1 MKPLNVTLSANMGFD
16 NILNKY
22 FDRVYTEVD
31 FVKKTYNALKKF
43 GFNDENAIASVCI
56 CRDEISQSLR
66 SIIKHV
72 WGEAF
77 NLSSLA
83 GMFTAGKTGLS
94 AAIHHAPVVNGKER
108 YVYYALP
115 HIAIG
120 AKGQLGVC
128 KRRGRKETSSACGAL
143 NVFLKELSNPPS
155 YTNNPP
161 FPNDKSP
168 LPPFTKGGLG
178 GILEKGGKGRLKH
191 PIHKIDQDDIEM
203 SLIRNRLLREIP
215 YGHIPDLLELTK
227 ITRKAIQTDLENV
240 IKKVVD
246 KSKSDY
252 ALITGIQ
259 IHGPDGNYIWPA
271 ECYAF
276 VNGIKKDVT
285 L

>member
-1 MKPLNVTLSANMGFD
+1 MGFEEM
-16 NILNKY
+16 LGKY
-22 FDRVYTEVD
+22 FDRFYTEVD

-43 GFNDENAIASVCI
+43 GFNDENSIASVCV

-94 AAIHHAPVVNGKER
+94 AATHHAPVVNGKER
-108 YVYYALP
+108 YVYFAFP
-115 HIAIG
+115 HIAISSDG
-120 AKGQLGVC
+120 RLGVC
-128 KRRGRKETSSACGAL
+128 ERRGRKEKSSACGAL

-161 FPNDKSP
+161 IPNFKFP

-178 GILEKGGKGRLKH
+178 GILEKGGKGGFE
-191 PIHKIDQDDIEM
+191 IDNEDLEM
-203 SLIRNRLLREIP
+203 SLIRMRLLKEIP

-259 IHGPDGNYIWPA
+259 IHIPDGNYIWPA
-271 ECYAF
+271 ECYVV
-276 VNGIKKDVT
+276 VNGVRQEIA